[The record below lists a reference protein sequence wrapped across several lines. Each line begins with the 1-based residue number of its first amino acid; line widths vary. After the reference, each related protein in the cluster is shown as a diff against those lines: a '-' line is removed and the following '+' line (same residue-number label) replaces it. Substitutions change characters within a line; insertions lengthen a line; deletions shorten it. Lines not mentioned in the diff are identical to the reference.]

1 MIQSHHKRLLHK
13 PTHRLNRLIHAY
25 REAKRMVGEA
35 NRGRAIMGVAMRW
48 CHKIRQAIKT
58 EIMVVEAL
66 IRPARLKTDHG

>member
-1 MIQSHHKRLLHK
+1 MIQSHHKRFLQK

-35 NRGRAIMGVAMRW
+35 NRGRALMGVAMRW

-66 IRPARLKTDHG
+66 IRPARLKADHG

>member
-1 MIQSHHKRLLHK
+1 MIQSHHKRFLHK